1 VLFEILLQ
9 GTFLREQVSIFV
21 IDEYFLV
28 FQVINSL
35 VVDIVDR
42 VRVVECIGRCL
53 LPART
58 VKWRRGEGRRG
69 NIRSAMKRLGLKR
82 RGA

>member
-9 GTFLREQVSIFV
+9 STFLREQVSIFV

-35 VVDIVDR
+35 VVDIVDG
-42 VRVVECIGRCL
+42 VCVVECIGRCL
-53 LPART
+53 LPAKKI
-58 VKWRRGEGRRG
+58 KWRRGEGETMG
-69 NIRSAMKRLGLKR
+69 VVKRLRLR
-82 RGA
+82 RALA